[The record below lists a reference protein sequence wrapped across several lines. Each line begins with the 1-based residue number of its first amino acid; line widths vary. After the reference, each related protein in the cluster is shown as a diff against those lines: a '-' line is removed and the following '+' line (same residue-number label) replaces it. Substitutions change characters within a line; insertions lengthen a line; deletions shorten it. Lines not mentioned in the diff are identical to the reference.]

1 MRTRLALVLLLSFP
15 LAQGC
20 VDEPAVAQSAP
31 PPIAIEL
38 APVDRSPVRET
49 LVVPGLLHPRDTY
62 ELGFPLGGVVR
73 AVEVE
78 EGDEVAA
85 GDVLARLDPTT
96 QRAAVTQARE
106 GLARAERDLLRARA
120 LNEGGSL
127 SVAMYEDAQTGTN
140 VARASVAAASF
151 ALRHAALR
159 APASGWI
166 DARLVDA
173 DEVVGPGQPLFRIA
187 SMERGWVLRV
197 AVPDLVVARIAV
209 GDTTAVTLD
218 ARPEQALRAT
228 VVEIARLPAPG
239 FGTFDV
245 ELHLEE
251 PPRDLTLRTG
261 LVGRAALAHGPP
273 FAASVPVVALV
284 DGHDHDAY
292 VFTVEDGRARR
303 VPVRVAF
310 LSGDRAIVARG
321 LDGVGEVVTVG
332 ADRLEDGAAVRPR

>member
-127 SVAMYEDAQTGTN
+127 SHARCAVCASACG
-140 VARASVAAASF
+140 ARASVAAASF
-151 ALRHAALR
+151 ALRHASLR

-284 DGHDHDAY
+284 DGHEHDAY

-321 LDGVGEVVTVG
+321 LDGVGEVVTAG